1 MKPKS
6 AKNNYEL
13 ILLEATRLAEKIGR
27 ERINFE
33 LISAEMSIS
42 RTILYGHF
50 PTTESLKEEILKNA
64 LLTDNI
70 IILIEA
76 LIFEKITLQCISKVA
91 HKKIIDFFSEKRK

>member
-13 ILLEATRLAEKIGR
+13 ILLEATKLAEKIGR
-27 ERINFE
+27 DRINFE

-76 LIFEKITLQCISKVA
+76 LIFEKITLQCISKAA
-91 HKKIIDFFSEKRK
+91 HKKIIDFFSDKRK